1 MIYII
6 NKKLI
11 SFFLCFFLISMLLL
25 LFIQPISIATSL
37 NSPVE
42 EDLFFP
48 AFNVHVNDNDKLV
61 ALTFD
66 DGPNKEFTT
75 KILDYLESKD
85 IVATFFVLGIH
96 LKGNEDTLIKMVK
109 IGCEIGNHSY
119 NHKQFTH
126 MKNSEIKKQV
136 DYVDNYVKKVTGFN
150 IRSIRTPYG
159 EVNKQIIETVNRP
172 IILWNVDSEDWK
184 LKDGRKIADHII
196 SNVDNGSIILIHDIF
211 DFSYEATILVVDE
224 LLAQGYKFVTVSQLL
239 GLNDISSNGL
249 IFRSKDYI
257 IPR

>member
-6 NKKLI
+6 NKKFI
-11 SFFLCFFLISMLLL
+11 SFLVCSFLFSMIFL
-25 LFIQPISIATSL
+25 LFIHPISIATSV

-48 AFNVHVNDNDKLV
+48 AVNVHVNDNDKLV

-66 DGPNKEFTT
+66 DGPNKEYTA

-85 IVATFFVLGIH
+85 VVATFFVLGLH
-96 LKGNEDTLIKMVK
+96 LKGNEDILVKMVK

-119 NHKQFTH
+119 NHKQFIH
-126 MKNSEIKKQV
+126 MKSSEIKKQI

-159 EVNKQIIETVNRP
+159 EVNDKIIETVNRP
-172 IILWNVDSEDWK
+172 IILWNVDSEDWI

-196 SNVDNGSIILIHDIF
+196 SSVDNGSIILIHDIF
-211 DFSYEATILVVDE
+211 DFSYDATILVVEE

-239 GLNDISSNGL
+239 GLNDVSSNGL
-249 IFRSKDYI
+249 IYRSKDYI